1 MGSCLRVRRG
11 VFRLGRKIAD
21 GYVNMSVGNVLP
33 YAVTSIQELTEIID
47 DQQTRIDE
55 QQPESEELKTLM
67 QSILTGP

>member
-1 MGSCLRVRRG
+1 
-11 VFRLGRKIAD
+11 
-21 GYVNMSVGNVLP
+21 MSVGNVLP